1 MESGANSS
9 ENQLIFNNDFQ
20 KNIQINERKSS
31 NVGNKQFKIE
41 ARDIFLKNF
50 LSNEVENQ

>member
-31 NVGNKQFKIE
+31 NAGNKQFKIE

-50 LSNEVENQ
+50 LSNEVEN